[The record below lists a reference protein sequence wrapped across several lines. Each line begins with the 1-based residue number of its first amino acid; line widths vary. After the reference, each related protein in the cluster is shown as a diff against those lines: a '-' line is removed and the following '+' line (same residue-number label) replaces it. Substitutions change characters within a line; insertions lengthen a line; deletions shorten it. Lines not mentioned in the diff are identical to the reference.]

1 MGLRLIDSVKALV
14 GLSKKEKAL
23 YYETSRM
30 IVTAL
35 VSGVSDFTGQWQ
47 QCLATGRAL
56 PTKGRIR
63 MTLRCNNL
71 AVK

>member
-1 MGLRLIDSVKALV
+1 MGLRLIDSVKELV
-14 GLSKKEKAL
+14 GTFKKAL
-23 YYETSRM
+23 HYETSRM